1 MVNQLN
7 RQVSIPVEILGL
19 PDAPMAGDEVLVV
32 NDEKKAR
39 EVADARADRERQ
51 KRIDRQS
58 AMRLENIILLWAKK
72 MYQQSMS
79 S

>member
-1 MVNQLN
+1 
-7 RQVSIPVEILGL
+7 
-19 PDAPMAGDEVLVV
+19 MAGDEVLVV

-58 AMRLENIILLWAKK
+58 AMRLENIMSSMGKK
-72 MYQQSMS
+72 MFLQ
-79 S
+79 